1 MKYQDF
7 GRIKTKKKSANCEKA
22 HKIKTVEKSSM
33 IYEDGK
39 RERSKMAKK
48 NNKVK
53 ENHIVGEKDKLS
65 CEKKGEGVGASAKDD
80 AAEKSAFELYLEI
93 FRSRL
98 PLDESFDLLER
109 KLMIGGC
116 RASVFFV
123 DGLHD
128 SDKALELFKYLLA
141 VPDEAMEGIRSS
153 QEFLERNLPFM
164 EAEVVKVARA
174 GGEAAGSGRSLMEDE
189 SGQPAACSSQADSTV
204 PAAKAL
210 AAHAAAS
217 HSAPYSATQLRNH
230 CLVQYSAVLPK
241 LYTGLVPLIVEGL
254 DDIIIMDVRHYPAR
268 SVEEPEKEK
277 TLRGAKDGF
286 TEALMTNIGLIRR
299 RIRDNA
305 LIFKTYN
312 VGSLSKSDVAL
323 VYMNDRA
330 DMEFVRKLE
339 TVFSEWGAETRSI
352 KPQRSVSTESEPGAE
367 MSSAE
372 RQRNAAQPTADRG
385 SASAEA
391 NDRSRRQTADTIAV
405 NSPKD
410 MPLCG
415 AAVDEQPEQLPSSP
429 VCPDSLGT
437 QGQRCLSAL
446 LRSVGRVGRKRR
458 LDSAEATDAALT
470 ASEQSLLER
479 LTTALDAGSGINPFP
494 KVRYTQRPDVVAA
507 HLTEGKTA
515 IITDNSPTAMLIPTS
530 LFEFFQ
536 DSDDYYLPQL
546 TGNYF
551 RMIRLLNF
559 FVILFLTPIF
569 CLMSEYEGFAPELL
583 RFFVPAES
591 FAIPIFWQFILL
603 EIAVDGLKLASL
615 NTPSSLATS
624 LSLIGALILGE
635 LSIGS
640 GWFIPQTILCMAVVA
655 LAAFTQPSIELSYAM
670 KFCRI
675 GLLIGVHLG
684 GGYGLVLV
692 TAIVFA
698 VIAQTKTLSGGSYLY
713 PLIPFDAKILKRL
726 IFRTQK

>member
-1 MKYQDF
+1 
-7 GRIKTKKKSANCEKA
+7 
-22 HKIKTVEKSSM
+22 
-33 IYEDGK
+33 
-39 RERSKMAKK
+39 MAKK

-53 ENHIVGEKDKLS
+53 EKQAAVEKDKLRS
-65 CEKKGEGVGASAKDD
+65 EKKGEGLAASAKDD
-80 AAEKSAFELYLEI
+80 EAEKSAFELYLEI

-98 PLDESFDLLER
+98 PLGESFDLLER
-109 KLMIGGC
+109 KLMIGGR

-141 VPDEAMEGIRSS
+141 VPEEAMESIGSS
-153 QEFLERNLPFM
+153 REFLERNLPFM
-164 EAEVVKVARA
+164 EAEVVKVTRA
-174 GGEAAGSGRSLMEDE
+174 EYEAAGSGRSAGGVRADR
-189 SGQPAACSSQADSTV
+189 SAACGLPCDDLGQTATSASAADDG
-204 PAAKAL
+204 AEAE
-210 AAHAAAS
+210 AAAAATD
-217 HSAPYSATQLRNH
+217 SAAVGDKSEDLVGAATLQSRSAQLTEPSGNQQLRQH
-230 CLVQYSAVLPK
+230 CYAAYRNVLPK

-254 DDIIIMDVRHYPAR
+254 DDIIIMDARHYPAR

-286 TEALMTNIGLIRR
+286 TESLMTNIGLIRR

-305 LIFKTYN
+305 LIFKAYN

-323 VYMNDRA
+323 VYMKDRA
-330 DMEFVRKLE
+330 DMELVHKLE
-339 TVFSEWGAETRSI
+339 AVLSEWAAEARSI
-352 KPQRSVSTESEPGAE
+352 KPFRGV
-367 MSSAE
+367 SAE
-372 RQRNAAQPTADRG
+372 AEATAETPAAKGQRTAAQPAADSK
-385 SASAEA
+385 SASAA
-391 NDRSRRQTADTIAV
+391 ASDRTERQSPDTTTENPVGAEC
-405 NSPKD
+405 
-410 MPLCG
+410 LCD
-415 AAVDEQPEQLPSSP
+415 AALDEQPERLPSSP
-429 VCPDSLGT
+429 ACLGSRGT
-437 QGQRCLSAL
+437 QGQQRLAAL
-446 LRSVGRVGRKRR
+446 LRCVGRFGRKRS
-458 LDSAEATDAALT
+458 LSAAEATDAALT
-470 ASEQSLLER
+470 ASDQSLLER
-479 LTTALDAGSGINPFP
+479 LTTTLDAGSGFNPFP
-494 KVRYTQRPDVVAA
+494 KVRYTQRPDVIAA
-507 HLTEGKTA
+507 HLTEGKLA

-559 FVILFLTPIF
+559 FIILFLTPNF
-569 CLMSEYEGFAPELL
+569 YLMTEYAGFAPELL

-675 GLLIGVHLG
+675 GLLIAVHLG
-684 GGYGLVLV
+684 GGYGLVLA